1 MSYRLYDR
9 IAIQKRQEDSVR
21 KILLIARIIRLKR
34 ALALIK
40 EISGND
46 SNGIRKGSGEK
57 VFRPKALVVASL
69 AECALSSHFP
79 LLLKA
84 YLIKVDL

>member
-1 MSYRLYDR
+1 MSYRPYER
-9 IAIQKRQEDSVR
+9 IAIQKRREDYVQ

-34 ALALIK
+34 ALMLIK
-40 EISGND
+40 EISGNV
-46 SNGIRKGSGEK
+46 SNEIQKGSGEK
-57 VFRPKALVVASL
+57 AFRPKALVVASL